1 MCPEE
6 LVDRFYAAVYN
17 LAYRTLGRRE
27 DAEDVA
33 QQTFAQA
40 LPHLDDLRQP
50 HAVGGWLLRIAANI
64 TLDELRRRGR
74 RASLNEDPATDWSA
88 LPDPDRLT
96 APAGALEL
104 HELRVD
110 VWRAALALPP
120 QQRLALALRE
130 MHGMRYAEI
139 ADALHIT
146 LAAVETLLFRARQGF
161 RRAYAGVGEMP
172 ASSDGTCRAI
182 LVQLSASIDSE
193 LEQREHEQ
201 VADHLRGCPTCQIAA
216 RELRAT
222 SRLYSLLP
230 MLNPAAAAK
239 VSALL
244 GASAAVGAGSAAGAG
259 TIALTGAGAAAV
271 GTATVGAS
279 ALGAVGTVPIA
290 VSALAA
296 VIVAVGAAA
305 SSVWVADASRAPVVE
320 VPRVV
325 QVATPVLT
333 ATSVVLMLPADQPA
347 TAPAPVTATP
357 SPTAAAPTSAP
368 STPTSEPTIPMMT
381 AANPQPADAATAD
394 PASPTP
400 VARRAAEQSGTR
412 TERPQPASSPS
423 DSAAP
428 PVRDDP
434 EPTPSDAQED
444 PPPINHGHGDEA
456 LASNSHPDDGHPGNS
471 QSIEPP
477 LKQPPADSGLA
488 AGQAPGSNAPGSQ
501 GRQPEAA
508 GNGPPASARDA
519 GGPPGENPAP
529 AHPSPPA
536 DPTKPA
542 VGPEPKNT
550 PTAGKPAE
558 VRPPAAEPPRQPPNP
573 PATPRQ
579 STPVEQPSRQVGPPQ
594 QSPRSSGPPQAQQP
608 APASLPPRPP
618 ATVNQPAQPPSPASP
633 PRASA
638 PLQHDAR
645 P

>member
-182 LVQLSASIDSE
+182 LVQLSASIDGE

-222 SRLYSLLP
+222 SRLYSLLTHAEP
-230 MLNPAAAAK
+230 RGRGEGERAARR
-239 VSALL
+239 VSRCWRRQRGGCWHDRAY
-244 GASAAVGAGSAAGAG
+244 GRWRRRGGHGNGWRECAGSGWHRAYRGERARRGDCG
-259 TIALTGAGAAAV
+259 CRSSGLIR
-271 GTATVGAS
+271 
-279 ALGAVGTVPIA
+279 LGRGRQ
-290 VSALAA
+290 
-296 VIVAVGAAA
+296 
-305 SSVWVADASRAPVVE
+305 SRAGGRSTAGSTGGNSRPDSYISRA
-320 VPRVV
+320 RVAGGPTGHGACSCHSHA
-325 QVATPVLT
+325 VAHR
-333 ATSVVLMLPADQPA
+333 
-347 TAPAPVTATP
+347 
-357 SPTAAAPTSAP
+357 
-368 STPTSEPTIPMMT
+368 
-381 AANPQPADAATAD
+381 
-394 PASPTP
+394 
-400 VARRAAEQSGTR
+400 RRADER
-412 TERPQPASSPS
+412 TLDTDKR
-423 DSAAP
+423 
-428 PVRDDP
+428 
-434 EPTPSDAQED
+434 T
-444 PPPINHGHGDEA
+444 N
-456 LASNSHPDDGHPGNS
+456 HPDDDRR
-471 QSIEPP
+471 E
-477 LKQPPADSGLA
+477 
-488 AGQAPGSNAPGSQ
+488 
-501 GRQPEAA
+501 
-508 GNGPPASARDA
+508 
-519 GGPPGENPAP
+519 
-529 AHPSPPA
+529 
-536 DPTKPA
+536 
-542 VGPEPKNT
+542 
-550 PTAGKPAE
+550 
-558 VRPPAAEPPRQPPNP
+558 PAASRC
-573 PATPRQ
+573 RH
-579 STPVEQPSRQVGPPQ
+579 SRPS
-594 QSPRSSGPPQAQQP
+594 
-608 APASLPPRPP
+608 
-618 ATVNQPAQPPSPASP
+618 
-633 PRASA
+633 
-638 PLQHDAR
+638 
-645 P
+645 